1 MRFVTVVATI
11 FFLVASGLPSLAR
24 AADYALT
31 NVAGDLDFPWSVA
44 FLPNGDYLV
53 AERSGSLKR
62 IGEDGRATTIGGVPD
77 TYVAGQGGFFD
88 VVLDPGFATNRVVY
102 LAFAEGRK
110 RSNQTAVVR
119 ATLSGDAL
127 TNSKVIF
134 RVEPDKNTAH
144 HYGGRL
150 AFLPDGTLLITTGE
164 GYRYKDQAQEIDN
177 HFGKVI
183 RINPDGSVPADNPF
197 VREGG
202 AAAKVWSYGHRNPQ
216 GLVVDPATGK
226 VWLHEHGPRG
236 GDEVNL
242 IEPSLNYGWPAITY
256 GIDYSGAK
264 ISPYTAL
271 DGMEQPKH
279 YWDPSIAPSGLAIY
293 RGDAFPEWQGNLF
306 VGALKDRDVRRLTVE
321 DDRITDEE
329 IVFAEINER
338 IRDVRTG
345 PDGYLYILTDS
356 NQGRLIRVS
365 PVN

>member
-1 MRFVTVVATI
+1 MRIVLAVVSAFVLHSAV
-11 FFLVASGLPSLAR
+11 FPSAVR
-24 AADYALT
+24 AASYELT
-31 NVAGDLDFPWSVA
+31 DVARNLDFPWSVA
-44 FLPNGDYLV
+44 FLPNGDFLV
-53 AERSGSLKR
+53 AERSGNLKR
-62 IGEDGRATTIGGVPD
+62 IGTGGQQTGISGIPD

-88 VVLDPGFATNRVVY
+88 IVLDPDFAANRIVY

-110 RSNQTAVVR
+110 RANRTAVMR
-119 ATLSGDAL
+119 ATLDGDAL
-127 TNSKVIF
+127 VNTSIIF

-150 AFLPDGTLLITTGE
+150 AFLPDGTLLVTTGE
-164 GYRYKDQAQEIDN
+164 GYRYKDEAQALDN
-177 HFGKVI
+177 HLGKLI
-183 RINPDGSVPADNPF
+183 RINTDGSVPADNPF

-202 AAAKVWSYGHRNPQ
+202 RAAKVWSYGHRNPQ
-216 GLVVDPATGK
+216 GLVVDPASGR

-242 IEPSLNYGWPAITY
+242 IEPALNYGWPAITY

-293 RGDAFPEWQGNLF
+293 RGDAFPDWQGSLF
-306 VGALKDRDVRRLTVE
+306 VGALKNRDVRRLTVDGDE
-321 DDRITDEE
+321 ITNEE
-329 IVFAEINER
+329 IVFAEIDER
-338 IRDVRTG
+338 IRDVRLG
-345 PDGYLYILTDS
+345 PDGLLYILTDS
-356 NQGRLIRVS
+356 NKGRLIRVS